1 MAGFFYAGLALCV
14 IGACW
19 TIARPERIVST
30 LSPASR
36 VITSFLNLGIGA
48 LFLYAAVHL

>member
-1 MAGFFYAGLALCV
+1 MSGYFIAGAVLCV
-14 IGACW
+14 VGSAW

-30 LSPASR
+30 IGPTAR
-36 VITSFLNLGIGA
+36 VITCFLNLALGA